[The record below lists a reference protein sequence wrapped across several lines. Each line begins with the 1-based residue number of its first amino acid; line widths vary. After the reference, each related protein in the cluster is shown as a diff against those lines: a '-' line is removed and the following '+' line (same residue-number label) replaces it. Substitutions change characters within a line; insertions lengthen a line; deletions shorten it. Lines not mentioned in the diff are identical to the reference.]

1 MKIEVHTLKA
11 ITYKN
16 HFIRKV
22 EDVFHNV
29 FVLIDNPHNEVEN
42 APKYMQEIEFPY
54 ASIADARRAINGEP
68 MVWVDGDM
76 WECRRDD
83 YLNRFKK

>member
-1 MKIEVHTLKA
+1 MKIKVHTRKT

-22 EDVFHNV
+22 EDIFHNV
-29 FVLIDNPHNEVEN
+29 FVLIDNTHNEVEN
-42 APKYMQEIEFPY
+42 APKYMQEIDFPY
-54 ASIADARRAINGEP
+54 ASIADAKRAIRCKP
-68 MVWVDGDM
+68 MIYVDGDLY
-76 WECRRDD
+76 ECRHDN